1 MSTLVEE
8 ATDAYERAVDAL
20 PGGEDRPG
28 QRNMVRAV
36 AAAFEKE
43 RHLLVEAGTGT
54 GKSLAYLIPAISSG
68 HKTIV
73 ATATK
78 ALQAQVTEKDLPRA
92 AVAYEKKIAW
102 ELVKGRS
109 NYVCLA
115 KLNELGEILEPD
127 LEVIAEW
134 ALDTLSG
141 DIAELESAPP
151 ARTLALVTA
160 RSEECPGPSA
170 CSFGEEC
177 FAERARIR
185 ARSADVIVV
194 NHHLLLADIQMR
206 SWGASLL
213 PEAGQ
218 VVIDE
223 AHRLEDAAISV
234 FGAEVF
240 AGRFRY
246 VSRLARGLLEDS
258 ETPDEIDELTSRA
271 FDTLPGGRAQPIA
284 GALRQDVNL
293 AMNPLAERLTKLRRE
308 MDVIPTEGPAKERR
322 IRLQKTIASLQDDL
336 THLLAPAEGEVAWI
350 EGSPAGPRLA
360 LAPLDVSPNLTNG
373 LLNEAS
379 VVMTSATLAST
390 GGFERTARTLGV
402 ASSETAY
409 DTLDV
414 ESPFDF
420 EANALLYCAV
430 HMPDPR
436 SSDFP
441 AAARHE
447 INRLV
452 EASGGSAFCLFTSW
466 RAMTDAFESYELDYP
481 VFCQGEAAPERLVEQ
496 FVKQS
501 PAVLFGTQTFWQGVD
516 VPGEALRLVVIDKI
530 PFQPP
535 DDPLVKARCKQI
547 DEGGGDS
554 FREESLPRA
563 SLLLKQGVGRLI
575 RSVSDH
581 GVVAVLDRRLA
592 ATAYGRSIVSVL
604 PPMRRTKNFDEA
616 AEFLDNSV

>member
-1 MSTLVEE
+1 MSALIEQ
-8 ATDAYERAVDAL
+8 ATEAYERAVDAL

-36 AAAFEKE
+36 AAAFEKG

-92 AVAYEKKIAW
+92 AKAYDKDVTW

-115 KLNELGEILEPD
+115 KLNEIGEILEPD

-134 ALDTLSG
+134 ALDTYTG
-141 DIAELESAPP
+141 DIAELESTPP

-160 RSEECPGPSA
+160 RSEECPGASA

-213 PEAGQ
+213 PEAKQ

-234 FGAEVF
+234 FGAEIV

-258 ETPDEIDELTSRA
+258 ETPGEIDELTGRA
-271 FDTLPGGRAQPIA
+271 FDGLPGGRAQPIA
-284 GALRQDVNL
+284 GALRDNVNL

-308 MDVIPTEGPAKERR
+308 MDVIPTEGPARERR
-322 IRLQKTIASLQDDL
+322 IRLQKTVASLQDDL
-336 THLLAPAEGEVAWI
+336 AHLLAPEKGEVTWL
-350 EGSPAGPRLA
+350 EGSPAGPRLT
-360 LAPLDVSPNLTNG
+360 LAPLDISPNLTNG
-373 LLNEAS
+373 LLNETP

-390 GGFERTARTLGV
+390 GGFERTARILGV

-420 EANALLYCAV
+420 KTNALLYCAV

-436 SSDFP
+436 SAEFP
-441 AAARHE
+441 AAARDE
-447 INRLV
+447 INRLI

-466 RAMTDAFESYELDYP
+466 RAMTDAFDSYELDYP

-496 FVKQS
+496 FVEQS

-535 DDPLVKARCKQI
+535 DDPLVKARCKRI

-575 RSVSDH
+575 RSVRDR
-581 GVVAVLDRRLA
+581 GVVAVLDKRLA

-604 PPMRRTKNFDEA
+604 PPMGRTKIFEEA
-616 AEFLDNSV
+616 ADFLGG